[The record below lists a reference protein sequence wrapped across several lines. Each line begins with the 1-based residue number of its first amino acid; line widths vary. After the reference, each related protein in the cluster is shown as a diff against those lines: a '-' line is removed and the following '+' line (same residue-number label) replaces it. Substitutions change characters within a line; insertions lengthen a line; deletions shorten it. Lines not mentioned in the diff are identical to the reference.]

1 MNWNKNGRNVRKAIN
16 EMLSKIFGITEPRL
30 DKQAEKPLLEAEIK
44 KNQAIDL
51 IRRSSNIYPCNP
63 MVSSS
68 LPFDSL
74 LYMI

>member
-1 MNWNKNGRNVRKAIN
+1 MNWNKIGRNVRKAIN
-16 EMLSKIFGITEPRL
+16 EVLSKIFGITESRL

-44 KNQAIDL
+44 KNQAIDI
-51 IRRSSNIYPCNP
+51 IRRSYNIYPCNP

-74 LYMI
+74 LFLI

>member
-1 MNWNKNGRNVRKAIN
+1 MNWNKIGRNVRKATN
-16 EMLSKIFGITEPRL
+16 EMSSKIFGITEPRL

-63 MVSSS
+63 IVPSR

-74 LYMI
+74 LFLI